1 MVNIEQVCAGWE
13 SEVATRRVFYEKVF
27 LNNFVKLTG
36 NHLCRNLFF
45 NKVQVQT
52 CNFIKKKQTPR
63 YFPVNCVKFVTTT
76 FLTEHLRNLKNTC
89 PEKF

>member
-1 MVNIEQVCAGWE
+1 MVNIEPVCAGWE

-52 CNFIKKKQTPR
+52 CNFIKKNKLR
-63 YFPVNCVKFVTTT
+63 GI
-76 FLTEHLRNLKNTC
+76 FL
-89 PEKF
+89 